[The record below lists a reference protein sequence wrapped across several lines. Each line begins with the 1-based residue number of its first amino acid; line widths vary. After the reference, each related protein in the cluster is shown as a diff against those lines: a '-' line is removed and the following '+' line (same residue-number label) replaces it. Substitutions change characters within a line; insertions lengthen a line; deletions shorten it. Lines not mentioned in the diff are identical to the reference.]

1 MTKQE
6 ILRNFAD
13 NVEEERHKLGL
24 TQAQMAK
31 KLEMSTSGYKKM
43 ISGETSRIDIYVLYL
58 MYNLTG
64 RLFFEMINMPVAEE
78 SLIRELKGLT
88 FKQIEFVQSI
98 VNFERL
104 FLADHADDAKDWINV
119 IVPTGNME
127 DGMIWDSFNYEKV
140 NVASYR
146 KKFGNSISCG
156 IKVTSNHLH
165 PVYHMGDILLVCQK
179 PIRDGDTGIFIN
191 RKEGRV
197 YIRKLSGTHPCI
209 LEPINGF
216 GKNII
221 IDSLDESEMNNWIKF
236 GYVLT
241 KMRE

>member
-13 NVEEERHKLGL
+13 NVEKERHRLGL

-88 FKQIEFVQSI
+88 FKQLEFVQSL
-98 VNFERL
+98 VNFERH
-104 FLADHADDAKDWINV
+104 FLEAHKTDAKEWINV
-119 IVPTGNME
+119 IIPTGNME

-140 NVASYR
+140 NIAAYR

-165 PVYHMGDILLVCQK
+165 PVYHIGDILLVCQK

-191 RKEGRV
+191 KEDGRA
-197 YIRKLSGTHPCI
+197 YIRKLSGTHPCT
-209 LEPINGF
+209 LEPINGL
-216 GKNII
+216 GEKIV
-221 IDSLDESEMNNWIKF
+221 IDSYNESEMDKWIKF

-241 KMRE
+241 KMRG